1 MKRERPKQSTEI
13 DTLKEQ
19 HSQEMNE
26 QKNRYKKLRK
36 TYNLE
41 ISKMNL

>member
-1 MKRERPKQSTEI
+1 MKRQRPKQPTEI

-26 QKNRYKKLRK
+26 QKNRYKELRK
-36 TYNLE
+36 THNLE